1 MIYALAR
8 RKLVQP
14 GIGALILAIALAC
27 TRPAV
32 PPPASS
38 ASATAAAGAPATATP
53 GAARATPPA
62 SSLTTV
68 QVGVP
73 AGLFEPLYPRAAKDA
88 GIYARSGLDLE
99 LVEVPGGD
107 TVIARGVI
115 SGGFLVGRQGTQG
128 VLSADAQGSDLVMVA
143 SPQNRLAAIF
153 AALEGFDT
161 LQSLYDH
168 PVASNGP
175 GGFLT
180 SITDAIY
187 RAKGLDSSRLVY
199 VNTGTSV
206 QSLGALIAKKV
217 DASLV
222 NLTELPIVT
231 RSGTPIVALAH
242 TAEDIPNFLRVVL
255 TVRRSAMDDQGD
267 LLRRFFV
274 AHSRAYRWA
283 LSNREAVVR
292 AAVEYQKRERA
303 DAEANFDLLFKPG
316 LMTPDLSFSEE
327 QIDYMQNLSLAEGGQ
342 KEILPFDRVADLR
355 YVQAIAAEL
364 GPYTFPEQ

>member
-1 MIYALAR
+1 
-8 RKLVQP
+8 
-14 GIGALILAIALAC
+14 
-27 TRPAV
+27 
-32 PPPASS
+32 
-38 ASATAAAGAPATATP
+38 
-53 GAARATPPA
+53 
-62 SSLTTV
+62 LTTI

-88 GIYARSGLDLE
+88 GIYAQAGLDLE

-115 SGGFLVGRQGTQG
+115 SGEFLVGRQGTQG

-153 AALEGFDT
+153 AAQEGFDS

-168 PVASNGP
+168 SVGSNGP

-180 SITDAIY
+180 SIIDAIY
-187 RAKGLDSSRLVY
+187 RAKGLDSQRLVY

-231 RSGTPIVALAH
+231 KSGARIVPLAH

-255 TVRRSAMDDQGD
+255 TVRRNTIDDQD
-267 LLRRFFV
+267 ELLRRFFV

-283 LSNREAVVR
+283 LSNKDAVVR
-292 AAVEYQKRERA
+292 AAVEYQKR
-303 DAEANFDLLFKPG
+303 DPAEAAANFDLLFKPG

-327 QIDYMQNLSLAEGGQ
+327 QIDYMQNLSVLQGGQ
-342 KEILPFDRVADLR
+342 KEILPFDRVANLR
-355 YVQAIAAEL
+355 YVKAIAEEL
-364 GPYTFPEQ
+364 GPYVFPEQ